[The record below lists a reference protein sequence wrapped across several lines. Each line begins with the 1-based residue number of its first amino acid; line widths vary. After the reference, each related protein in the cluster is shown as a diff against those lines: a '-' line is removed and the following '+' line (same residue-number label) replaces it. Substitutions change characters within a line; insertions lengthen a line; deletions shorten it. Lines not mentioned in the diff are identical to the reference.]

1 MKCFP
6 QQSVHSWLMVR
17 PHCPT
22 PRPIKKQIKKMG
34 CIELCGSVHTAQK
47 QTPIRIHIGFCVYL
61 LPPANEVRGKVI
73 FLYLSSFCS
82 WGEGGVYPS
91 KQWTGVYP
99 SMQWGWGCL
108 PRGGVCLGGCL
119 SKGVSASYWNA
130 FLSVSMS
137 VSVSGSVNVPLFLP
151 ATCSKSS
158 KGIIPT
164 CGFSVVKG

>member
-1 MKCFP
+1 MFPPTVGAFMTNGASTLSDTETNKETDKKNGLYRIVWKC
-6 QQSVHSWLMVR
+6 SYCTKTDANTYSHWV
-17 PHCPT
+17 
-22 PRPIKKQIKKMG
+22 
-34 CIELCGSVHTAQK
+34 LCLFITARKRGSGQ
-47 QTPIRIHIGFCVYL
+47 G
-61 LPPANEVRGKVI
+61 I

-82 WGEGGVYPS
+82 WGGGVCVYPS